1 MAPPL
6 RSSRGT
12 LAMMF
17 VAMMALT
24 PLVQAKII
32 VRACPPLKTH
42 AAQFPP
48 LLNHGTVQPSR
59 VRSRC

>member
-12 LAMMF
+12 LAMVF

-24 PLVQAKII
+24 PLVQAKIV
-32 VRACPPLKTH
+32 VRPAPARRSKT
-42 AAQFPP
+42 
-48 LLNHGTVQPSR
+48 PSHF
-59 VRSRC
+59 SPRC